1 MRGPHPNPLQSTGE
15 GMRGPHPS
23 PLQSTG
29 EGTGGR
35 QLNVLIK
42 NHLLTHL
49 LTYSL
54 THLLTHLLTYLKPD
68 GIDRNLKSMVGKDDC
83 EKQF

>member
-1 MRGPHPNPLQSTGE
+1 M
-15 GMRGPHPS
+15 
-23 PLQSTG
+23 
-29 EGTGGR
+29 GGR